1 MQTIDI
7 AQAIK
12 ENSTSVSQNLD
23 SSVLEGL
30 LPLGYAEFKVI
41 SSNGLK
47 ITIEKNSASA
57 LIIDIFGNNSDG
69 CGKCTLY
76 LSFYNPIYYYEGKNP
91 IRYLKKKTNGDNID
105 FYIYHNG
112 TFLSY
117 GAILNGSNN
126 RSLNITI
133 INSESK
139 IPSDAIIIS
148 PS

>member
-1 MQTIDI
+1 MIGS
-7 AQAIK
+7 K
-12 ENSTSVSQNLD
+12 
-23 SSVLEGL
+23 
-30 LPLGYAEFKVI
+30 
-41 SSNGLK
+41 GLK
-47 ITIEKNSASA
+47 ITIGQNTYNA

-76 LSFYNPIYYYEGKNP
+76 LSFNEHIYYYEGKNP

-112 TFLSY
+112 VFLSY
-117 GAILNGSNN
+117 GAILNGNNN

-133 INSESK
+133 INSESE
-139 IPSDAIIIS
+139 IPSDATTIS